1 MANHLDLPAEILPM
15 VIHELVDSI
24 QEEGPY
30 YRVMISPTWKLRSV
44 CRGFAAEIE
53 REVFSQ
59 QPNEFYSKN
68 YGVQRL
74 IQNSFSR
81 YMMQISRKAGNVKKW
96 FFTRLQRMAHYVV
109 EQVDCEIKTNV
120 PTSSRKLMLA

>member
-1 MANHLDLPAEILPM
+1 M
-15 VIHELVDSI
+15 VIHELVNSI

-30 YRVMISPTWKLRSV
+30 HRVMISPTWKLRSV
-44 CRGFAAEIE
+44 CCGFAAEID

-59 QPNEFYSKN
+59 QPKEFYSKN

-74 IQNSFSR
+74 IQNSLSR
-81 YMMQISRKAGNVKKW
+81 YIMQVPRKSGSVKKR
-96 FFTRLQRMAHYVV
+96 FFTRLRRMAHYIV